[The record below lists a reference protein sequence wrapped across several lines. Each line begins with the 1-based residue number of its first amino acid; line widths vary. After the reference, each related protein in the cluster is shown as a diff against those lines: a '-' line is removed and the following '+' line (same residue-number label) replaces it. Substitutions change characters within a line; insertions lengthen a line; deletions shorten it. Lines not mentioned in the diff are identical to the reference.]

1 MSERSSNI
9 ITLSR
14 TESRKLLA
22 LVLLFLNVTTSAAV
36 SIYIPCMR
44 QMVADLGT
52 TNALIQMTIVA
63 HLMGEFVG
71 RVCLGPLVDF
81 HNNRSI
87 ILTALSVSAFGHL
100 GCMLAPSLIVLMI
113 MRFIQALGASTIY
126 IVSLSIINN
135 KFSGQEKASI
145 VGVLELY
152 QPIAWLVSPLA
163 GALLSEL
170 GNWRLSFGLLMLT
183 HLLGV
188 VFFWYYKESLKK
200 HKSSGLSVCGLLK
213 DYRSLMKNSLFVL
226 YALVPGFFAG
236 GYMIFMTNCPF
247 ICSKFLCNNSAN
259 IAMFSAIPL
268 IFYII
273 STFAYGLTI
282 KKCGT
287 RTARRIGTGVYI
299 VFGIYAA
306 YLIFSQEHHWAL
318 SELQILM
325 CLQCIGSAFLVPVS
339 VFKALK
345 TASNSASVGASTV
358 VVFRNIIMS
367 ICISIS
373 AKFGGNISTIS
384 ACVFMTVASI
394 LTLTAARKI
403 IKVKRRRLEAI
414 GRR

>member
-1 MSERSSNI
+1 
-9 ITLSR
+9 
-14 TESRKLLA
+14 
-22 LVLLFLNVTTSAAV
+22 
-36 SIYIPCMR
+36 MR

-81 HNNRSI
+81 HSNRSI

-188 VFFWYYKESLKK
+188 VFFWYYKE
-200 HKSSGLSVCGLLK
+200 
-213 DYRSLMKNSLFVL
+213 
-226 YALVPGFFAG
+226 
-236 GYMIFMTNCPF
+236 
-247 ICSKFLCNNSAN
+247 
-259 IAMFSAIPL
+259 
-268 IFYII
+268 
-273 STFAYGLTI
+273 
-282 KKCGT
+282 
-287 RTARRIGTGVYI
+287 
-299 VFGIYAA
+299 
-306 YLIFSQEHHWAL
+306 
-318 SELQILM
+318 
-325 CLQCIGSAFLVPVS
+325 
-339 VFKALK
+339 
-345 TASNSASVGASTV
+345 
-358 VVFRNIIMS
+358 
-367 ICISIS
+367 
-373 AKFGGNISTIS
+373 
-384 ACVFMTVASI
+384 
-394 LTLTAARKI
+394 
-403 IKVKRRRLEAI
+403 
-414 GRR
+414 